1 MEKESR
7 QQEVEER
14 LSICREAEKANYRA
28 KVEYIH
34 STMLAMLD
42 GPMQEIADECLC
54 FIYDT
59 FDKAKELNGH
69 D

>member
-1 MEKESR
+1 MEKEIR
-7 QQEVEER
+7 QQVEER
-14 LSICREAEKANYRA
+14 LSICREAEKASYRA

-42 GPMQEIADECLC
+42 NPMQDIADECLC

>member
-1 MEKESR
+1 MEKEIR
-7 QQEVEER
+7 QQVEER

>member
-1 MEKESR
+1 MGKEIR
-7 QQEVEER
+7 QQVEER
-14 LSICREAEKANYRA
+14 LSICREAEKANYLA

-34 STMLAMLD
+34 STMLAILD
-42 GPMQEIADECLC
+42 GPMQDIADECLC
-54 FIYDT
+54 FIYDA

>member
-1 MEKESR
+1 MAKESA
-7 QQEVEER
+7 QKVNER
-14 LSICREAEKANYRA
+14 LTICREAEKANYRA

-42 GPMQEIADECLC
+42 NPMQEIDNTCLR

-59 FDKAKELNGH
+59 FDRAKELNGH
-69 D
+69 V

>member
-1 MEKESR
+1 MEKEIR
-7 QQEVEER
+7 QQLEER
-14 LSICREAEKANYRA
+14 LSNCREAEKANYLA

-34 STMLAMLD
+34 STMLAILD
-42 GPMQEIADECLC
+42 GPMQEIDNDCLR